1 MQKMNIISFFVFL
14 MFAVATA
21 SSDSGLSTKYY
32 DRVCPQALPTIKRVV
47 EDAVAQERRMGASL
61 LRLHFHDCFVNGCD
75 ASVLL
80 FFWIKHLQLTAR
92 KMQVLT

>member
-1 MQKMNIISFFVFL
+1 MQKMNIISILSFFVFL
-14 MFAVATA
+14 IFSIATA
-21 SSDSGLSTKYY
+21 SSDDYGLSTKYY

-80 FFWIKHLQLTAR
+80 DQTSTIDSE
-92 KMQVLT
+92 